1 MRTLNE
7 IPLFSIFILILIVSA
22 NFIGSLFPCRIQE
35 VLRENVIMKHILGF
49 FTMIFFVMISAPI
62 VQKNIFDTIKDSFLM
77 YVFFIMLTKTA
88 KYIFIGCF
96 VLLCITYLLVLYDKQ
111 IDESEDHP
119 NKKRNKN
126 MNQYILSLLYTII
139 ITLTIIGVIIYMGE
153 KKIEYGKKFNYFK
166 FFLGEPNCK
175 GKTPKVNISDAIIG
189 AFT

>member
-1 MRTLNE
+1 
-7 IPLFSIFILILIVSA
+7 
-22 NFIGSLFPCRIQE
+22 
-35 VLRENVIMKHILGF
+35 
-49 FTMIFFVMISAPI
+49 MISAPI

-119 NKKRNKN
+119 NKKRNQN
-126 MNQYILSLLYTII
+126 RNQYILSLLYTII

-153 KKIEYGKKFNYFK
+153 KKIEYGKKFNYFN
-166 FFLGEPNCK
+166 FFLGEPTCK
-175 GKTPKVNISDAIIG
+175 GKTPKVNISDAIIR

>member
-1 MRTLNE
+1 MKTLNE

-119 NKKRNKN
+119 NKKRNQN
-126 MNQYILSLLYTII
+126 RNQYILSLLYTII

-153 KKIEYGKKFNYFK
+153 KKIAPEC
-166 FFLGEPNCK
+166 L
-175 GKTPKVNISDAIIG
+175 IW
-189 AFT
+189 